1 MTSHNELNDKPAG
14 PLLQG
19 DTESAAAEEGLE
31 EIIPD
36 GGGPLCSGS
45 RDDSRGRLEADE
57 GEEESVA
64 GPGRLLHPDR
74 PGPAGTSGSMSAD
87 RGLISRSRQSG
98 TSMSTFGETPL

>member
-45 RDDSRGRLEADE
+45 RDDGRGLLGADE
-57 GEEESVA
+57 EENREENT
-64 GPGRLLHPDR
+64 
-74 PGPAGTSGSMSAD
+74 AGTKRLKNPDQPESEVFSGSTTKIKYS
-87 RGLISRSRQSG
+87 
-98 TSMSTFGETPL
+98 